1 MGRRI
6 VYQVPPAESI
16 DACAQHICH
25 DLSKKVS
32 GSFDT
37 PDVVWGFAEFLKVV
51 AEIAVKQVNQDAA
64 WSDDDGAEPVDKSDE
79 QQ

>member
-1 MGRRI
+1 VGRRV
-6 VYQVPPAESI
+6 VYRAPTAESI

-32 GSFDT
+32 DSFDA

-51 AEIAVKQVNQDAA
+51 AEIAVKQVNEDLTQ
-64 WSDDDGAEPVDKSDE
+64 SDGDGAEPVDKSDE